1 MSVAEIRRPLRIGP
15 RCNGM
20 EMTPE
25 EFDAHNDWMRG
36 YRYELVHGVL
46 IVNPPADVSERNPN
60 HQLGYWLRAYRETH
74 PQGSAL
80 DDTSPE
86 HTIPT
91 SAGRRRVDRV
101 IWAGLG
107 RTPDYDHDIPAIAIE
122 FVSDRR
128 RDRRRDY
135 ETKRDEYEE
144 AGVQEYWVIDRFQ
157 RDMTVF
163 RATGRTKIVK
173 AGDVDTTSLL
183 PGFELPL
190 KKLLEIADRCTRPPR
205 ARRRT
210 QRRRRQD
217 DA

>member
-1 MSVAEIRRPLRIGP
+1 MSVADIRRPSRIGP

-20 EMTPE
+20 HMTPE
-25 EFDAHNDWMRG
+25 EFDAHSDWAPG
-36 YRYELVHGVL
+36 YRYEIVHEVL
-46 IVNPPADVSERNPN
+46 IVNPPADVSERKPN
-60 HQLGYWLRAYRETH
+60 DEFGHWLLTYRDTH
-74 PQGSAL
+74 PQGAAL
-80 DDTSPE
+80 DDTVSE

-101 IWAGLG
+101 IWTGLG
-107 RTPDYDHDIPAIAIE
+107 RTPDYDHDIPAIAVE

-135 ETKRDEYEE
+135 ETKRDEYEQ

-163 RATGRTKIVK
+163 RASGRTKLVK
-173 AGDVDTTSLL
+173 EEDVYTTPLL

-190 KKLLEIADRCTRPPR
+190 RKLLEIADRCARPPR

-210 QRRRRQD
+210 RRRRSD
-217 DA
+217 GT

>member
-1 MSVAEIRRPLRIGP
+1 MSVAHIESPVRIGP

-20 EMTPE
+20 QMTPE
-25 EFDAHNDWMRG
+25 EFDEHDDWVGG

-46 IVNPPADVSERNPN
+46 IVNPPPDVSERNPN
-60 HQLGYWLRAYRETH
+60 DELGHWLRTYRDTH
-74 PQGSAL
+74 PQGAAF
-80 DDTSPE
+80 DDTVSE

-91 SAGRRRVDRV
+91 SAGRRRIDRV

-107 RTPDYDHDIPAIAIE
+107 RTPDYGRDIPAIAVE
-122 FVSDRR
+122 FVSNRR

-135 ETKRDEYEE
+135 ETKRDEYLE
-144 AGVQEYWVIDRFQ
+144 AGVEEYWVIDRFQ

-163 RATGRTKIVK
+163 RASGRTKLVK
-173 AGDVDTTSLL
+173 EGDVYTTPLL

-190 KKLLEIADRCTRPPR
+190 QKLLAIADRCAKPTR

-210 QRRRRQD
+210 RRARD
-217 DA
+217 

>member
-1 MSVAEIRRPLRIGP
+1 MSVAEIRTPVRIGP

-25 EFDAHNDWMRG
+25 EFDAHDDWVRG

-46 IVNPPADVSERNPN
+46 IVNPPADVSERKPN
-60 HQLGYWLRAYRETH
+60 DELGYWLLSYRDTH
-74 PQGSAL
+74 PQGTAL
-80 DDTSPE
+80 DDTVSE

-101 IWAGLG
+101 IWVGLG
-107 RTPDYDHDIPAIAIE
+107 RTPDYDRDLPAIAIE
-122 FVSDRR
+122 FVSNWR
-128 RDRRRDY
+128 RDRRRDF
-135 ETKRDEYEE
+135 ETKREEYRED
-144 AGVQEYWVIDRFQ
+144 GVEEYWVIDRFQ

-163 RATGRTKIVK
+163 RATGRTRVVK
-173 AGDVDTTSLL
+173 EGDVYTTSLL

-205 ARRRT
+205 ARRGTRKRRT
-210 QRRRRQD
+210 SD
-217 DA
+217 SN